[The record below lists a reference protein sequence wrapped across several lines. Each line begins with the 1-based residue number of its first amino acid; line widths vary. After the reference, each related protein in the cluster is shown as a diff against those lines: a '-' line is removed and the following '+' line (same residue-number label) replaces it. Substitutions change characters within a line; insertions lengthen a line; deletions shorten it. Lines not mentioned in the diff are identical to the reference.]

1 MRVRNFINR
10 GEIMFIKELKNLLF
24 LTIGSL
30 ILAVGV
36 CQFLLPNQI
45 TTGGTPGAAILI
57 HHFTGLSTGL
67 LMLMIN
73 LPLLIL
79 GFKQLG
85 RSFAFRTIFTIFISS
100 FFVDLFAVYLK
111 FDALTDETLLASI
124 FGGVLIGLGVGLIFQ
139 GNSSAGGSTIIA
151 RMIAARTELKT
162 GQVLLGLDFLIIVSS
177 IYVFKDV
184 EKAMWS
190 LMSIYVTSRC
200 VDMILTRGPS
210 KKVVHIVSDKIDE
223 LSSAIVDSLGKD
235 GTIISGVALHENDPK
250 TMIFIV
256 VEVKKLRLLREII
269 KSHDSKA
276 FMIVMEASE
285 MLGRGN

>member
-1 MRVRNFINR
+1 
-10 GEIMFIKELKNLLF
+10 MFKKELKNF
-24 LTIGSL
+24 MFVTIGSL

-36 CQFLLPNQI
+36 CQFLLPNSI

-57 HHFTGLSTGL
+57 HHFTGLSAGT

-73 LPLLIL
+73 IPLLVM

-85 RSFAFRTIFTIFISS
+85 RSFAVRTIFTIFISS
-100 FFVDLFAVYLK
+100 FFVDLLSVYLK
-111 FDALTDETLLASI
+111 LGALTDQTILASI
-124 FGGVLIGLGVGLIFQ
+124 FGGVFIGLGVGLIFQ
-139 GNSSAGGSTIIA
+139 GNSSSGGSTIIA
-151 RMIAARTELKT
+151 RIVSSKTEIKT
-162 GQVLLGLDFLIIVSS
+162 GQVLLALDVLIIMSS

-200 VDMILTRGPS
+200 VDMILTSGPS
-210 KKVVHIVSDKIDE
+210 KKVVHIVSDKIDQ
-223 LSSAIVDSLGKD
+223 LSPVIVDSLGKE
-235 GTIISGVALHENDPK
+235 GTIISGVALHEKNPK

-269 KSHDSKA
+269 KDNDPKA

>member
-1 MRVRNFINR
+1 
-10 GEIMFIKELKNLLF
+10 MFIKELKNLLF

-57 HHFTGLSTGL
+57 HYFTGLSTGS

-100 FFVDLFAVYLK
+100 FFVDLFAVYLN
-111 FDALTDETLLASI
+111 FGALTDETLLASI

-223 LSSAIVDSLGKD
+223 LSSAIVGSLGKD

>member
-1 MRVRNFINR
+1 
-10 GEIMFIKELKNLLF
+10 MFKKELKNFMF

-30 ILAVGV
+30 ILAIGV
-36 CQFLLPNQI
+36 CQFLLPNSI

-57 HHFTGLSTGL
+57 HHFTGLSTGV

-73 LPLLIL
+73 IPLLII

-85 RSFAFRTIFTIFISS
+85 RSFAIRTIFTIFISS
-100 FFVDLFAVYLK
+100 FFVDLLAIYLK
-111 FDALTDETLLASI
+111 FGALTDQTILASI
-124 FGGVLIGLGVGLIFQ
+124 FGGVFIGLGVGLIFQ

-151 RMIAARTELKT
+151 RMISARTELKT
-162 GQVLLGLDFLIIVSS
+162 GQILLGIDFLIIVSS

-200 VDMILTRGPS
+200 VDMILTSGPS
-210 KKVVHIVSDKIDE
+210 KKVVHIVSEKVDK
-223 LSSAIVDSLGKD
+223 LSPIIVGSLGKD
-235 GTIISGVALHENDPK
+235 GTIISGVSLHENDLK

-269 KSHDSKA
+269 KDNDPKA

>member
-1 MRVRNFINR
+1 
-10 GEIMFIKELKNLLF
+10 MFIKELKNLLF
-24 LTIGSL
+24 LTVGSL

-111 FDALTDETLLASI
+111 FGALTDETLLASI

-151 RMIAARTELKT
+151 RMIAAKTELKT

-184 EKAMWS
+184 EKAMWN